1 MATITHRYDLPD
13 FAAFMNMGF
22 EFKLPDEV
30 LKSVSDLAELVG
42 APTYVK
48 TPVFPVRSG
57 GGGGIGQSV
66 GSTHEY
72 HVAGSSANSFQFKS
86 GGIALSGITGTGTG
100 TGGGVGGSYDSKDFS
115 FLRQNTGIGGGNGM
129 KSYSSSSSSRSQQIP
144 NSEWENILA
153 FQKTELQ
160 KKEGIEA
167 RIDNIRSSLNKLT
180 DKTYSTMFENIL
192 TELVEIFKTTGYTD
206 GGAGAGAG
214 AGAASDASDE
224 LNAIAVMNR
233 VALSIFNTAS
243 SNSFYSAIYARL
255 FKDLMGKYEV
265 FREIFEANLGGFLAL
280 FDSIEY
286 CDPKK
291 NYDKFCDI
299 NKANEKRKAMS
310 LFIVNL
316 MKNGIVEKSHI
327 LTILKQLQE
336 LLYSNIRQEGKTNE
350 VDEISENLYIIVKN
364 SHMDLKDAAKDA
376 DTDCAEMFARRV
388 DQITEISK
396 MKIKTKPSITN
407 KTIFKHLDMLDEISG
422 KAKK

>member
-1 MATITHRYDLPD
+1 
-13 FAAFMNMGF
+13 
-22 EFKLPDEV
+22 
-30 LKSVSDLAELVG
+30 
-42 APTYVK
+42 
-48 TPVFPVRSG
+48 
-57 GGGGIGQSV
+57 
-66 GSTHEY
+66 
-72 HVAGSSANSFQFKS
+72 
-86 GGIALSGITGTGTG
+86 
-100 TGGGVGGSYDSKDFS
+100 
-115 FLRQNTGIGGGNGM
+115 
-129 KSYSSSSSSRSQQIP
+129 
-144 NSEWENILA
+144 
-153 FQKTELQ
+153 
-160 KKEGIEA
+160 
-167 RIDNIRSSLNKLT
+167 
-180 DKTYSTMFENIL
+180 
-192 TELVEIFKTTGYTD
+192 
-206 GGAGAGAG
+206 
-214 AGAASDASDE
+214 
-224 LNAIAVMNR
+224 
-233 VALSIFNTAS
+233 
-243 SNSFYSAIYARL
+243 
-255 FKDLMGKYEV
+255 
-265 FREIFEANLGGFLAL
+265 LGGFLAL